1 MANSIILC
9 FFTDGKY
16 VAFGSR
22 DNSIYV
28 YNVDDVSL
36 VGECPTTVLTL
47 QTNSRISN
55 IILAKSAFLFL

>member
-9 FFTDGKY
+9 YFTDGKY

-28 YNVDDVSL
+28 YNVDNVSL
-36 VGECPTTVLTL
+36 VGELLTTVLLRKAT
-47 QTNSRISN
+47 
-55 IILAKSAFLFL
+55 AE